1 MSTFMKCLDNR
12 YYVTLI
18 ILINN
23 SFLQWNLFLINFV
36 FSSISNSYTPNKF
49 RVINYALENLFIYLI
64 LGKKRLFIY
73 LELF

>member
-36 FSSISNSYTPNKF
+36 FSSISISYTPNKF

-73 LELF
+73 L